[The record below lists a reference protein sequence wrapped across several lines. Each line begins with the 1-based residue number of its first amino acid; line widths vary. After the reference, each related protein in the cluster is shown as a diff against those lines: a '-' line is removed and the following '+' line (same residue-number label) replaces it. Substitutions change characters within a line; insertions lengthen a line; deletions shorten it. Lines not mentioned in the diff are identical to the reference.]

1 MSVVPSVGVVAQHTA
16 ERPQWTCRV
25 CGLAWP
31 CEPARQELRS
41 SMRGPSLALF
51 ATAQLDAAVRDLP
64 ELSPAELWERFV
76 AWTKP

>member
-1 MSVVPSVGVVAQHTA
+1 MATVASPGDAGKHTA
-16 ERPQWTCRV
+16 ERPQWTCRA

-41 SMRGPSLALF
+41 SMKGTSLAIY
-51 ATAQLDAAVRDLP
+51 ATNQLDAAVRDLP
-64 ELSPAELWERFV
+64 KLSPAELWERFV

>member
-1 MSVVPSVGVVAQHTA
+1 
-16 ERPQWTCRV
+16 
-25 CGLAWP
+25 
-31 CEPARQELRS
+31 
-41 SMRGPSLALF
+41 MRGPSLALF